1 MGDSERSFNNETI
14 PPSLPNV
21 APHSRDAPRLNDV
34 ALVEIAK
41 LQNDGEHIKS
51 LLIEIKSDLRD
62 VRDRA
67 IKLEEVTRSNE
78 KVLDETKKK
87 VDKINNWVIGA
98 SAVVA
103 FIVVVSQAALRFF
116 PAK

>member
-1 MGDSERSFNNETI
+1 MDNSEQSFNSETT

-21 APHSRDAPRLNDV
+21 APHPRDSVRLNDV

-41 LQNDGEHIKS
+41 LQNDGEHIKV
-51 LLIEIKSDLRD
+51 LLNEIKTDLRD

-78 KVLDETKKK
+78 RILDETKKK

-103 FIVVVSQAALRFF
+103 FIVVISQVALRFF